1 MPRPQP
7 ASSAQTRWPVNHQ
20 LVVDTDMG
28 YDDILAIA
36 MLLAA
41 GVPVAG
47 ITTVNGL
54 ANAGRGARNMLSLL
68 ARAAR
73 HDIPVAVGGGTPLS
87 GNREFPTLWREEA
100 NALPGIRLPASG
112 LRPHPLAADEFL
124 IRTAAESPGPV
135 TLLCLG
141 PLTNVAL
148 ALRRDASSLAS
159 HVTRIVMMGGAVRVP
174 GNKTPN
180 EVSEWNVHVDPE
192 AASQTVHSGIPILM
206 VGLDVTHMAPRTQGL
221 VDELR
226 RRVSRDPLTRIMQ
239 EALASMY
246 QYLHD
251 PVAAA
256 CLLDRSLVH
265 TEQLPIRVVAEG
277 ASAGQTIEDPSAPV
291 IDVALRLET
300 DRFYDL
306 LRSLVI

>member
-7 ASSAQTRWPVNHQ
+7 ARNAQTRWPANHRV
-20 LVVDTDMG
+20 LVDTDMG
-28 YDDILAIA
+28 YDDILAVA

-41 GVPVAG
+41 GVPIAG

-54 ANAGRGARNMLSLL
+54 ASADRGAQNMLGLL
-68 ARAAR
+68 ERMGQR
-73 HDIPVAVGGGTPLS
+73 DVPVAVGAGIPLS
-87 GNREFPTLWREEA
+87 GNRGFHPSLRQEA
-100 NALPGIRLPASG
+100 NDLPGLRLPVSG
-112 LRPHPLAADEFL
+112 LRPHPLPADEFL

-159 HVTRIVMMGGAVRVP
+159 HVTHIIMMGGAVRVP
-174 GNKTPN
+174 GNDTPN
-180 EVSEWNVHVDPE
+180 KVSEWNLYIDPE
-192 AASQTVHSGIPILM
+192 AASQTVRSGLPILM
-206 VGLDVTHMAPRTQGL
+206 ASLDVANMAPCTQGL
-221 VDELR
+221 VDELCG
-226 RRVSRDPLTRIMQ
+226 RVSRDPLTRIMQ

-246 QYLHD
+246 HYLYD

-265 TEQLPIRVVAEG
+265 TEQLPIRVVTEG
-277 ASAGQTIEDPSAPV
+277 ASVGQTVEDPSAPV
-291 IDVALRLET
+291 IEVALRLET

-306 LRSLVI
+306 LRRLVI